1 MKKKFIST
9 IGIFLAFAMVVPMS
23 IVRAE
28 RDSEQNRDHDESV
41 SNSNDDGDWDSESE
55 DMDDDGDGM
64 VATGTPVTA
73 PTKDTKSKDDDDS
86 NSQGDSHRSA
96 VATFVQDL
104 KNSAD
109 KIKTKSIGDEVRDI
123 ATGQE
128 KSIDAI
134 SKAAGKLE
142 GRGRFVRFLIGPDT
156 DSLNSLKAELSG
168 TDARIDRLKEIAATI
183 TNTDVKAA
191 LNQEIADLESERAKL
206 GQIANS
212 NESAKSMFGWLIRLF
227 NR

>member
-134 SKAAGKLE
+134 AKLLASLKVVAAS
-142 GRGRFVRFLIGPDT
+142 FVFLLVQIQIVSIALKP
-156 DSLNSLKAELSG
+156 NSLALTHALIASRKSQQQLQIPMLKLHSTKKLLISKVSEQNLDKSQTVMNQQKACLAGS
-168 TDARIDRLKEIAATI
+168 
-183 TNTDVKAA
+183 
-191 LNQEIADLESERAKL
+191 
-206 GQIANS
+206 
-212 NESAKSMFGWLIRLF
+212 
-227 NR
+227 